1 MDSFFAVASAGL
13 LACLIYATTVVRS
26 LAKDNASLRKQLT
39 KAQANDN
46 RDPKS
51 GRFVKG

>member
-13 LACLIYATTVVRS
+13 FACLIYAVIVVRN
-26 LAKDNASLRKQLT
+26 LAKDNASLTEQLT